1 VIEKKIISLPKK
13 AATTILL
20 RDARE
25 DGFEAFLLRRSEK
38 SDFMGGM
45 FVYPGGR
52 LEKED
57 WEHEHGILRDRHEVL
72 SHREWAAAGEIPREE
87 HLALRVA
94 ALREL
99 FEEAGVLLAY
109 RIAHPAGPGNIGAVA
124 RLTGHRDLLQ
134 RGEEKFIHFLRERDL
149 KPAIDSLYYYAR
161 WITPVAR
168 PIRFDTHFFLA
179 RHPSDQEAVP
189 DLRETTQGVWLAP
202 RKALEANLAGRI
214 PLSPPTLKTLEDLA
228 RFGTID
234 DVLSSLSHAPVS
246 PVLPVFL
253 AREKPFIVFPC
264 DPEYDRYRMG
274 ENACDER
281 DDAHIVSAGVTTR
294 VVLSEKGWL
303 PCAGGR

>member
-1 VIEKKIISLPKK
+1 MMEEKIITLPKK

-20 RDARE
+20 RDARKG
-25 DGFEAFLLRRSEK
+25 GFEAFLLRRNEK

-57 WEHEHGILRDRHEVL
+57 WEHGILRDGDEPLR
-72 SHREWAAAGEIPREE
+72 HREWAAAGESPREE

-109 RIAHPAGPGNIGAVA
+109 RAVDRVGSGNIGAVV
-124 RLTGHRDLLQ
+124 RFTEHRELLQ

-149 KPAIDSLYYYAR
+149 EPAVDSLYYYAR
-161 WITPVAR
+161 WVTPVAR

-189 DLRETTQGVWLAP
+189 DRKETTQGVWLAP
-202 RKALEANLAGRI
+202 RKALEANMAGLV

-234 DVLSSLSHAPVS
+234 DVLSSLSDAPVS

-253 AREKPFIVFPC
+253 PRERALIVFPC
-264 DPEYDRYRMG
+264 DPEYDLYRMG
-274 ENACDER
+274 GNECGAR
-281 DDAHIVSAGVTTR
+281 DDAPSVSADVTTR

-303 PCAGGR
+303 PCSGGR